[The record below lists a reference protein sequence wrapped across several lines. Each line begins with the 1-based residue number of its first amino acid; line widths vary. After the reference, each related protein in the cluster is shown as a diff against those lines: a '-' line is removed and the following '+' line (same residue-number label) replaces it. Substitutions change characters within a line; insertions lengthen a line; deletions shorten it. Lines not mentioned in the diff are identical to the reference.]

1 MKYLLG
7 LLLVLFASYAD
18 IFLFRVNVVPLEP
31 SMFLIPLFIVIGF
44 LKYSIT
50 DMYDILKSHTFRFF
64 AFITLL
70 TILYS
75 VFTKASEEVI
85 ITEISLN
92 FITLLL
98 YIIAVHFFRTESKP
112 LVTTVI
118 IVGLLLCGGS
128 VVYDLMFGLPNQSL
142 KLAQSVRKGGF
153 GENPNQAASG
163 IKFLALCALV
173 LIWNKKYARFF
184 VLTFLLITVFVTFS
198 RSGLVSVFF
207 ILALGAINNW
217 SNQFQ
222 KNPVAMILS
231 FFKLIVLFI
240 FIAISLVVL
249 ANVIRA
255 NFPQFTRGEAGKRL
269 DLLTGQS
276 EASNISSD
284 AIEGG
289 RGTLL
294 LEYFDEFKQNPLGL
308 GTGYSSDKKA
318 NGGKL
323 NTHNYYL
330 YLAVN
335 LGFLALLLYIIFN
348 AYNIRLAFKHN
359 QFYYLIFTLLFFLE
373 GFFTHSIF
381 HERSILVCLAFFD
394 SQIYKTQ
401 IKLINPINL
410 VPNQTNA

>member
-269 DLLTGQS
+269 DLL
-276 EASNISSD
+276 
-284 AIEGG
+284 
-289 RGTLL
+289 
-294 LEYFDEFKQNPLGL
+294 
-308 GTGYSSDKKA
+308 
-318 NGGKL
+318 
-323 NTHNYYL
+323 
-330 YLAVN
+330 
-335 LGFLALLLYIIFN
+335 
-348 AYNIRLAFKHN
+348 
-359 QFYYLIFTLLFFLE
+359 
-373 GFFTHSIF
+373 
-381 HERSILVCLAFFD
+381 
-394 SQIYKTQ
+394 
-401 IKLINPINL
+401 
-410 VPNQTNA
+410 